1 MKNAVERVDD
11 RDRPYWR
18 YCLHHFY
25 TSDRKLSDASF
36 DEYQTSSIPVASMI
50 YLKQYMSTTSN
61 IKSPASLFVSLIS
74 IYSEIQLI
82 LLVLLP
88 FLSTS
93 YVPSS
98 IEHLIATI
106 ALGISMDF
114 RSPWL
119 VFLIITMCCLVL
131 LVLVLCLVVSM
142 YILVFLR
149 SPLSRRTYEVMCALE
164 CAHLHTDTVKGQL
177 HVVPRP
183 LSLIHELLFKYTPQ
197 IHDLI
202 ESIGNSAVF
211 VSGSLWSFLW

>member
-1 MKNAVERVDD
+1 MKNVVERVDD

-36 DEYQTSSIPVASMI
+36 DEYQTSSIPVASMD
-50 YLKQYMSTTSN
+50 YLKQCMSTTSN

-74 IYSEIQLI
+74 IFSEIQLI

-119 VFLIITMCCLVL
+119 IFLIITMCSLVL
-131 LVLVLCLVVSM
+131 LVLVLCLVISM

-164 CAHLHTDTVKGQL
+164 CAHLHTDTVKDQL

-183 LSLIHELLFKYTPQ
+183 LSLLHELLFKYTPLV
-197 IHDLI
+197 HDAI
-202 ESIGNSAVF
+202 ETIGNSAVF